1 MRSPRWL
8 SHFNDAVRQAERYRI
23 GRVLL
28 AGDAGHI
35 HLPAG
40 GQGMNMG
47 MQDAFNL
54 GWKLAAVVR
63 GEATDALLDTY
74 HDERHAADADILNLV
89 RAQAALFG
97 LSEPITQLYNVF
109 SHLIGFSEVNTY
121 LSARLSGLDI
131 RYPGSGDHP
140 LLGRRVPDVAI
151 NTSSGTTTIYQL
163 LHRATP
169 VLLSFS
175 DDAAVAEATAWAGR
189 VTPVSATTGAGP
201 WTLPDATT
209 IPAPAALL
217 IRPDGYV
224 AWISDGAPDLA
235 VLRETLTT
243 WCGAADRRSDEERI
257 IR

>member
-1 MRSPRWL
+1 
-8 SHFNDAVRQAERYRI
+8 
-23 GRVLL
+23 VLL

-74 HDERHAADADILNLV
+74 HDERHAADADTLNLV

-97 LSEPITQLYNVF
+97 LSDPITQLYNVF
-109 SHLIGFSEVNTY
+109 SHLIGLSEVNTY

-131 RYPGSGDHP
+131 RYPSSGDHP
-140 LLGRRVPDVAI
+140 LQGRRVPDVAI

-163 LHRATP
+163 LHQATP

-189 VTPVSATTGAGP
+189 VTPVSATTAAGP

-224 AWISDGAPDLA
+224 AWISDGATDLA
-235 VLRETLTT
+235 GLRETLTT